1 MRRAAIFLLALTA
14 APLGTRANEPKLKLT
29 YIQAAPGDFV
39 LSGKWASQRIVV
51 TGKASDGSLH
61 DVTGQ
66 TQFKSSNA
74 KVAAVTKAGLVTPL
88 ADGEGNIELNA
99 NGKKQKLHVTVK
111 DAKQQRA
118 AFLTEVRPLLSKLG
132 CNTSQC
138 HGAARGKGGLRLSL
152 FGGDAESDFDALT
165 KAGGGRRINRADPGD
180 SLLYL
185 KATGGLAHPGA
196 KPAARETEIL
206 LAWLNA
212 GAPWASAENAQIT
225 ALKLYPDDRVFQ
237 KGDAQHLLVTAVFSD
252 GQVRD
257 VSNDAA
263 YHSSDAKI
271 ASVTPDGLVKAEGA
285 GDAAIVVTY
294 QRKSGVLR
302 LAIPY
307 FDKPSF
313 DKARPGPKQFP
324 KLVANNKIDELVYNK
339 LQAMGVPPSALASD
353 EVFLRRVYLD
363 VIGLLPT
370 ADEARAFLAAPD
382 RAKLI
387 DSLLGRDEFND
398 FWSLKWGD
406 LLRIKSEYPVR
417 VWPKAVAVYYQ
428 WVHDSLAANKPY
440 DQFARELLTS
450 SGSNF
455 RVGPANFLRAVP
467 AKDARTLG
475 ETAALIFM
483 GERIGCARCHA
494 HPLESWSLD
503 DDLALGA
510 FFARVNYKGTQ
521 EWKEEIVYPDFR
533 QTLRHPRTRA
543 VVEARLPGAAA
554 AVKIGPEEDPR
565 GQFADWLTAPGNP
578 YFAKNISNRVW
589 FWLLGR
595 GIVNEPDDLR
605 PTNPPSNPELLA
617 YLESELVAHRYDLR
631 QLYRLILNSR
641 TYQLSSE
648 PNEWNAGDIALFS
661 HYPVKRLEA
670 EQMLD
675 AISQFTETN
684 EKFRSIIPEPFSN
697 WPATYRAS
705 QISDGNT
712 ECSFLDLF
720 GRPPRDTPYEAER
733 NNDPTLKQALYLLN
747 SEQLEGKVSGS
758 PHLKRVLTK
767 TDADVVDDIYLSSV
781 SRFPT
786 PEEKKRLVEYL
797 GSKKAAR
804 AQAVQDVAWALLN
817 AKEFEFNH

>member
-1 MRRAAIFLLALTA
+1 MRRAAVFLLALA
-14 APLGTRANEPKLKLT
+14 ALAKEPKLKLSW
-29 YIQAAPGDFV
+29 IQAAPGDFV
-39 LSGKWASQRIVV
+39 LSGKWATQRIVV
-51 TGKASDGSLH
+51 TGKAVDGTLH
-61 DVTGQ
+61 DVTTQ
-66 TQFKSSNA
+66 TQFKSSNT

-88 ADGEGNIELNA
+88 ADGEAVIELNA
-99 NGKKQKLHVTVK
+99 LGKKQKLHVTVK
-111 DAKQQRA
+111 DAKLQRA
-118 AFLTEVRPLLSKLG
+118 AFLTEVRPLLSKLA
-132 CNTSQC
+132 CNIAQC

-152 FGGDAESDFDALT
+152 FGGDADSDFEALT
-165 KAGGGRRINRADPGD
+165 KSQGGRRINRVDPRD

-185 KATGGLAHPGA
+185 KATGALDHPGA
-196 KPAARETEIL
+196 KPAPRETEIL

-212 GAPWASAENAQIT
+212 GAPWATAENAEIT

-257 VSNDAA
+257 VTGDAA
-263 YHSSDAKI
+263 YHSSDTKI
-271 ASVTPDGLVKAEGA
+271 ATATPDGLAKAEA
-285 GDAAIVVTY
+285 PGDAAIVVIY
-294 QRKSGVLR
+294 QRKSAVLR

-307 FDKPSF
+307 
-313 DKARPGPKQFP
+313 PGGAPFP
-324 KLVANNKIDELVYNK
+324 KLAANNKIDELVYAK
-339 LQAMGVPPSALASD
+339 LQAMNLPPSPLSTD
-353 EVFLRRVYLD
+353 EAFLRRAYLD
-363 VIGLLPT
+363 VIGILPT
-370 ADEARAFLAAPD
+370 ADEARAFLAHPD

-387 DSLLGRDEFND
+387 DSLLARDEFND

-428 WVHDSLAANKPY
+428 YVHDSLAANKPY

-455 RVGPANFLRAVP
+455 RVGPANFVRAVP

-475 ETAALIFM
+475 ETAALVFM

-494 HPLESWSLD
+494 HPQESWGLD
-503 DDLALGA
+503 DDLQLGA

-521 EWKEEIVYPDFR
+521 EWKEEIVYPDFK

-554 AVKIGPEEDPR
+554 PTKIGVEEDPR
-565 GQFADWLTAPGNP
+565 GQFADWLTAPSNP
-578 YFAKNISNRVW
+578 YFAKNISNRIW

-605 PTNPPSNPELLA
+605 PTNPPTNPELLA
-617 YLESELVAHRYDLR
+617 YLESELVTHRYDLR
-631 QLYRLILNSR
+631 HLYRLILNSR

-648 PNEWNAGDIALFS
+648 PNQWNAGDTALFS
-661 HYPVKRLEA
+661 HYPVKRLAA

-684 EKFRSIIPEPFSN
+684 EKFRSIIPEPYSN
-697 WPATYRAS
+697 WPATYRAT

-712 ECSFLDLF
+712 ECNFLDLF
-720 GRPPRDTPYEAER
+720 GRPPRDTPYETER
-733 NNDPTLKQALYLLN
+733 NNDPTLKQALYFLN

-758 PHLKRVLTK
+758 PHLKRVLAK
-767 TDADVVDDIYLSSV
+767 PDPEVVDDIYLSSI

-786 PEEKKRLVEYL
+786 PEEKKRLLDYL
-797 GSKKAAR
+797 TAKKSTR